1 MILVTI
7 VGHYHHNDLLLYEIF
22 FSKKNCYPIFITLRI
37 FKLITFIIHD
47 ILFLLCKLNHLVIKM
62 RCANNS
68 YNNYDR
74 GKKR

>member
-22 FSKKNCYPIFITLRI
+22 FSKRNCYRIFMALRI
-37 FKLITFIIHD
+37 FKSITFIIHD

-62 RCANNS
+62 KYANNNC
-68 YNNYDR
+68 NNYYR